1 MLPTAITLW
10 NYRSFAA
17 PVRLEL
23 RPVTLLFGDNNSGK
37 SALLRALPI
46 LSDAA
51 SSGSGPLDLESSAVR
66 GSSFQDLRWK
76 GAQEDEDP
84 DLGIGLCWDGAAGAE
99 RVEYR
104 LAWFEEWRRLI
115 IRRFS
120 VWERGGRLA
129 LKADWRPLPKDRSS
143 PKLTYDIHYLE
154 VEPLL
159 GEQLAFAGLVPT
171 SSPPLLVPLLLEH
184 LAPRL
189 EDLKDKVQWLMATRR
204 LPDRIYPYPTAP
216 RWQMKPDGSDAPSV
230 LAGNPESLAEV
241 SDWYEKNLRRRLR
254 LQDVPP
260 DRFRL
265 MLQHVERAALD
276 TDLVENG
283 EGSIQVL
290 PVLTALAL
298 TRREEG
304 PRVLAIEEPESHLH
318 PSLQRAL
325 AEHICEVAAASPSS
339 RIVLETHSEHLLL
352 GVQLQILK
360 RRLRPEDVRVYWV
373 HQLES
378 GESVA
383 DPVAFDESA
392 RPQGGWP
399 PEVFAEDTEMAREI
413 VQARRELAQV

>member
-1 MLPTAITLW
+1 VLPTAITLW

-23 RPVTLLFGDNNSGK
+23 RPITLLFGDNNSGK

-51 SSGSGPLDLESSAVR
+51 PSGSGPLDLESPAVR

-76 GAQEDEDP
+76 GVQEDEDP
-84 DLGIGLCWDGAAGAE
+84 DLGIGLCWEGAEGVE

-104 LAWFEEWRRLI
+104 LTWFEEWRRLV

-120 VWERGGRLA
+120 LWDRGGNLV
-129 LKADWRPLPKDRSS
+129 LEADWRPLPEDRSAQE
-143 PKLTYDIHYLE
+143 LAYDIRVAE
-154 VEPLL
+154 NKPPLR
-159 GEQLAFAGLVPT
+159 EQLAFLGLVPA
-171 SSPPLLVPLLLEH
+171 SRRPPLCALLD
-184 LAPRL
+184 PVVDRL
-189 EDLKDKVQWLMATRR
+189 WALKDNVQWLMAMRR
-204 LPDRIYPYPTAP
+204 LPERIYPYPTAP

-290 PVLTALAL
+290 PVLTVLAL

-304 PRVLAIEEPESHLH
+304 PRILAIEEPESHLH